1 MGVNENIIVQHLAD
15 IKNYL
20 DERDIAK
27 VYQECDLLKKHID
40 EYPVDSKLISRLI
53 QIALIPE
60 PSTSNLSLND
70 RIDEIDELIGLLTP
84 K

>member
-1 MGVNENIIVQHLAD
+1 MGVNESIIVQHLTD

-20 DERDIAK
+20 NERDIAK
-27 VYQECDLLKKHID
+27 VYQECDLLKKNID
-40 EYPVDSKLISRLI
+40 EYPVNSKLISRLR
-53 QIALIPE
+53 QISLIPE

-70 RIDEIDELIGLLTP
+70 RMDEIDELIELLTP